1 MKQLLH
7 RTFLIPSILAALT
20 LTGLVAALFGGG
32 GFDILSWLS
41 LGSAIAVVM
50 LARIFAS
57 TRDQN

>member
-32 GFDILSWLS
+32 GFDILSWL
-41 LGSAIAVVM
+41 I
-50 LARIFAS
+50 
-57 TRDQN
+57 